1 MSDQTLGFV
10 FPGQGSQSTG
20 MLVELA
26 SNNENVA
33 RTFEE
38 ASNSLGFDLLELIRD
53 NPAEALNKTEN
64 TQPAILTCSVALW
77 RLWQEMTGDL
87 PAYLAGHSLGEYS
100 ALVCADVLSLTD
112 AVVLVTDRGRFMQ
125 EAVPEGVGAMAAI
138 VGLEREEVQQLC
150 VEAEQ
155 SQIVSAANFNSANQI
170 VIAGHREAVERACSL
185 AKNAGA
191 KRAILLPISVPSH
204 CSLMSDAAERFALRL
219 GQITFSQAN
228 IPVVQNVDAKL
239 RSNPNEIKQSLLQQL
254 HQPVRWVETIEYLG
268 AKGVGR
274 IIECGP
280 GKVLTGLIK
289 RIDRSLKVHA
299 VFDKDSLDAA
309 LNEGAI

>member
-1 MSDQTLGFV
+1 MGFV

-87 PAYLAGHSLGEYS
+87 PVYLAGHSLGEYS

-155 SQIVSAANFNSANQI
+155 SQIVSAANFNSPNQI

-309 LNEGAI
+309 LDEGVI

>member
-1 MSDQTLGFV
+1 MGFV

-87 PAYLAGHSLGEYS
+87 PVYLAGHSLGEYS

-155 SQIVSAANFNSANQI
+155 SQIVSAANFNSPNQI

>member
-38 ASNSLGFDLLELIRD
+38 ASNSLGFELLELIRD

-87 PAYLAGHSLGEYS
+87 PVYLAGHSLGEYS
-100 ALVCADVLSLTD
+100 ALVCADVLSLSD

-204 CSLMSDAAERFALRL
+204 CALMSDAAERFALTL
-219 GQITFSQAN
+219 EQIPFSQAH
-228 IPVVQNVDAKL
+228 IPVVQNVDAKP
-239 RSNPNEIKQSLLQQL
+239 RSDANEIKQALLQQL

>member
-87 PAYLAGHSLGEYS
+87 PVYLAGHSLGEYS

-155 SQIVSAANFNSANQI
+155 SQIVSAANFNSPNQI

-204 CSLMSDAAERFALRL
+204 CSLMSDAAERFTLRL
-219 GQITFSQAN
+219 GQIPFSQAN

-309 LNEGAI
+309 LNGGAI

>member
-1 MSDQTLGFV
+1 MSDQALGFV

-26 SNNENVA
+26 ANNENVA

-38 ASNSLGFDLLELIRD
+38 ASSSLGFELLDMIRD
-53 NPAEALNKTEN
+53 NPDEALNKTEH

-77 RLWQEMTGDL
+77 RLWREMTGDS

-100 ALVCADVLSLTD
+100 ALVCADVFSLTD
-112 AVVLVTDRGRFMQ
+112 AVVLVADRGRFMQ
-125 EAVPEGVGAMAAI
+125 EAVPEGIGAMAAI
-138 VGLEREEVQQLC
+138 VGLETEEVQHLC
-150 VEAEQ
+150 KQAEQ
-155 SQIVSAANFNSANQI
+155 SQIVSAANFNSVNQI

-185 AKNAGA
+185 AKTAGA

-204 CSLMSDAAERFALRL
+204 CALMSDAAERFALRL
-219 GQITFSQAN
+219 EQIPFSKAQ
-228 IPVVQNVDAKL
+228 IPVVQNVDAKP
-239 RSNPNEIKQSLLQQL
+239 RSEADEIKQALLQQL

-268 AKGVGR
+268 ARGVDR

-309 LNEGAI
+309 LDEGAI

>member
-1 MSDQTLGFV
+1 MGFV

-87 PAYLAGHSLGEYS
+87 PVYLAGHSLGEYS

-112 AVVLVTDRGRFMQ
+112 AVVLVTYRGRFMQ

-219 GQITFSQAN
+219 GQIRFSQAN

-309 LNEGAI
+309 LNEGAV

>member
-1 MSDQTLGFV
+1 MGFV

-38 ASNSLGFDLLELIRD
+38 ASNSLGFDLLGLIRD

-87 PAYLAGHSLGEYS
+87 PVYLAGHSLGEYS

-125 EAVPEGVGAMAAI
+125 EAVPEGAGAMAAI

-204 CSLMSDAAERFALRL
+204 CSLMRDAAERFALRL
-219 GQITFSQAN
+219 GQIPFSQAN

>member
-87 PAYLAGHSLGEYS
+87 PVYLAGHSLGEYS

-155 SQIVSAANFNSANQI
+155 SQIVSAANFNSPNQI

-309 LNEGAI
+309 LNGGAI